1 MGAHGAILLAGLFS
15 AVIIAGSRMLKDYV
29 VESYSISRRPATGVR
44 EARNMVVNGGAGY
57 IGSILS
63 RQLLDAGYRVR
74 VLDSLLFGD
83 AAVLELA
90 GYANFVLLR
99 ADFRHVESLV
109 KAIHH
114 LDAVIHLALSLGTR
128 LVRLRPI

>member
-90 GYANFVLLR
+90 GYATSVLLR

-109 KAIHH
+109 RAIHH
-114 LDAVIHLALSLGTR
+114 FDAVIHLALSLGTR
-128 LVRLRPI
+128 LVRLMPS